1 MNNTINKL
9 LLAGDKFMPEIPLK
23 QPQFTCSACRPFTK
37 HEQRIQKFKKTGDTN
52 YIHKNELEKACF
64 VHDAAY
70 SDSKDL
76 TKRTAAD
83 KILKIKA
90 FDIAKDPKYDGYQRG
105 LASMVYKFFD
115 SKVASPDKKSVGSG
129 AKLIPQNEQLADEL
143 HKPIIRKFKKR
154 KVYSTFKDNIW
165 GVDLVDMQLLSKYN
179 KGIRFLL
186 CAIDIFSKYAWVVP
200 LKDKKGISIVK
211 AFQSILKQS
220 NRKPNK
226 IWVDKGSEFY
236 NAYFKKWLRDK
247 DIVMYSTHNEGKS
260 VVAERFIRTLKNII
274 YKYMTSISKNVYI
287 GKLDDIVD
295 EYNNT
300 YHTTI
305 KMKPADVKGNTYIN
319 ADKEINNKDPK
330 FKAGDHVRISK
341 YKNIFA
347 KGYIPKW
354 SEEVF
359 VIKKVKNTVPWTY
372 VINDLNGEEITGT
385 FYEKELQKTN
395 QEEFRIEKVIKRKGD
410 KLYVKWKGY
419 NNSFNSWID
428 KARLVQR
435 T

>member
-9 LLAGDKFMPEIPLK
+9 LLTGDKFMPEIHLR
-23 QPQFTCSACRPFTK
+23 QPQFSYSACGPFTK
-37 HEQRIQKFKKTGDTN
+37 HKQRIQKFKETGDTN
-52 YIHKNELEKACF
+52 YMYKNELDKTCF

-76 TKRTAAD
+76 TKRTVAD
-83 KILKIKA
+83 KILKNKA
-90 FDIAKDPKYDGYQRG
+90 FDIANDPKYDGYQRG

-115 SKVASPDKKSVGSG
+115 SKVESG

-143 HKPIIRKFKKR
+143 HKPIIRKLKKK
-154 KVYSTFKDNIW
+154 KVYSAFKDNIW
-165 GVDLVDMQLLSKYN
+165 GADLADMQLLSKYN

-186 CAIDIFSKYAWVVP
+186 CVIDIFSKYAWVVP

-236 NAYFKKWLRDK
+236 NAYFKKWLRDN
-247 DIVMYSTHNEGKS
+247 DIVMHSTHNEGKS
-260 VVAERFIRTLKNII
+260 VVAERFIRTLKSKI
-274 YKYMTSISKNVYI
+274 YKYMTSVSKNVYI
-287 GKLDDIVD
+287 DKLDDIVD

-305 KMKPADVKGNTYIN
+305 KMKPADVKDNTYIN

-330 FKAGDHVRISK
+330 FKVGDRVIISK

-347 KGYIPKW
+347 KGYMPNW

-359 VIKKVKNTVPWTY
+359 VIKKVKNTIPWTC

-385 FYEKELQKTN
+385 FYERELQKTS
-395 QEEFRIEKVIKRKGD
+395 QEEFRIEKVIKRKGN
-410 KLYVKWKGY
+410 KIYVK
-419 NNSFNSWID
+419 
-428 KARLVQR
+428 
-435 T
+435 